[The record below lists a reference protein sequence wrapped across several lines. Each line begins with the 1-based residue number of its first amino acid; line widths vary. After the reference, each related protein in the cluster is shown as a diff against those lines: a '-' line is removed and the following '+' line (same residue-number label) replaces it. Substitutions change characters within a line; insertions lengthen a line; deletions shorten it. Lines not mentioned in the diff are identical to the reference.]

1 MRFVFWSRH
10 LPYTSYQ
17 DYRRIRKKSR
27 LLTFYILSPVGQPFL
42 CPGLFFMLSQA
53 DFYFVE
59 AYDKKMTTL
68 ASWRLSYDQH
78 IENTRE
84 TAACRPLNP
93 NEWEV
98 AVVIFLHSILRR

>member
-27 LLTFYILSPVGQPFL
+27 LLTFSPLARYVLFIQYL
-42 CPGLFFMLSQA
+42 GLFFMLIQA
-53 DFYFVE
+53 GYHFVE

-68 ASWRLSYDQH
+68 RAW
-78 IENTRE
+78 
-84 TAACRPLNP
+84 
-93 NEWEV
+93 
-98 AVVIFLHSILRR
+98 